1 MAYHYQLYGRQFL
14 SEPGKENSYRYIEI
28 IQGVQYRRPNCPVAA
43 YLGDVNLIDR
53 TYFKT
58 WKYSYR
64 VYVEDDGRIFR
75 YSTSNNKEFYK
86 PLQEIFREMGY
97 TEDELSAVIESIL
110 KAAYDPKVK
119 VHENNQAGYVI
130 RWLK

>member
-1 MAYHYQLYGRQFL
+1 
-14 SEPGKENSYRYIEI
+14 
-28 IQGVQYRRPNCPVAA
+28 
-43 YLGDVNLIDR
+43 
-53 TYFKT
+53 
-58 WKYSYR
+58 
-64 VYVEDDGRIFR
+64 
-75 YSTSNNKEFYK
+75 
-86 PLQEIFREMGY
+86 MGY